1 MDTTYVIKEVLS
13 TSKGAVLYRGVRAA
27 DGQPVVLKVLAPQH
41 RSQHLTWLKNEYSI
55 ESALNIPAAVRP
67 IALETYEGRPA
78 LVMEDFGGE
87 SLDRAVRPP
96 MDIAEFLR
104 LAIRIVSAV
113 ADIHQRN
120 VVHKDLKPDNILVH
134 PTTGEVKLIDFG
146 LASTLP
152 CHRQESGSLR
162 QIEGS
167 LPYMSPEQTG
177 RMNRAPDERSDL
189 YSLGVTFCQMLTG
202 ELPFQATD
210 PLEWVH
216 CHIARSPI
224 PPAESAPWVPD
235 VVSAILM
242 KLLAKEAEDRYQ
254 SARGLRHDLER
265 CLEPWSSRGTI
276 EPFPLG
282 ERDVSD
288 RFQIPQKLYGRDREI
303 SELLCAFERV
313 VRDGVPELLLVS
325 GHAGI
330 GKSALVREL
339 EKPIVRERGFF
350 ASGKFEQYKRDVP
363 YATIV
368 AAFTGVVDE
377 ILAESEEK
385 IAAWKERLL
394 SALGANGQLIV
405 DVIPPVELIIG
416 RQPNV
421 PSLPPAEAQSR
432 FKRVFQRFIG
442 VFARRP
448 HPLALFLDD
457 LQWADPA
464 SLELLQDVMTRA
476 EARHLLVIGAYRDN
490 EVPPSHP
497 LTLALDRV
505 RKEGARVADIVLG
518 PLSSEHLTALISDT
532 LHCSRERA
540 APLSRLVEEKTAGNP
555 FFVIQLLTALH
566 DERLIEL
573 DALAEAWRWD
583 MAKIYAKGVTDNVID
598 LMVEKLA
605 RLPERTQKA
614 LRQLAC
620 VGSTAEISI
629 LTRAFGRSEQD
640 LYEDLSPA
648 VRAGLILRLEGA
660 YQFAHDRVQE
670 AAYSL
675 VPKGER
681 AAAHLEIGRLLLSR
695 TAAEELEEKIFEIV
709 NQLDRGAALITS
721 RDERVRVAEL
731 ELIAGKR
738 AKRSTAYASALRY
751 LAAGSALLAGDSWD
765 RRYELTFALELNRA
779 ECEYLTGSF
788 EAAEERLRTLAR
800 KAKDLIDA
808 GAVACV
814 QIVLYATQTRNDRAI
829 DAGLHYLRRIGIE
842 WSPQPTR
849 EDVRHEYE
857 SMQGQLGS
865 RPIEELL
872 DLPPVTDARWQT
884 TMDVLTVLMMPAAYS
899 DEQLLCL
906 VACRMVNLS
915 LEHGHC
921 DGSCLAYTYLGSLLG
936 PFFGD
941 YQAGFRFGKLGLDLL
956 EKRGQ
961 LRFRAFVY
969 AFFGMA
975 INPWTKPLRG
985 GIEWLRR
992 ALGTAVETGDL
1003 AIAGGISEC
1012 VVTLLLAG
1020 GEPLDET
1027 QREAERSL
1035 ALTRKARF
1043 GLFIDVG
1050 VGKERLIRTLRGL
1063 SPSFSSFN
1071 DEQFDENQ
1079 FEAHLAGDP
1088 SLLMAKCWY
1097 WIRKLE
1103 ARFYAG
1109 DYASALAAAAVAE
1122 PILWITGF
1130 VFERA
1135 EYHFYRALALAAH
1148 HDEASPD
1155 DRRSYREA
1163 LLAHL
1168 RQLEAWAS
1176 SCPENFGSRAAL
1188 VAAEEARL
1196 GGEAEKAAHLYEQAI
1211 RSARDNGFV
1220 NNEAIAYETAARFY
1234 RARGFDQI
1242 ADGYLREARA
1252 RYVRWGADG
1261 KVRQLDRLYPG
1272 LVERRSLA
1280 PTATLAVGAERL
1292 DVLSVVKASQAISR
1306 EIVLDD
1312 LLSRLV
1318 EVVIQQAG
1326 AQKGYVILCRKGGLT
1341 IEAEALL
1348 DEKEAA
1354 SVKLLRSLPA
1364 TPSPLLPASIITYVS
1379 RTKRHVLLA
1388 NAAEAPTFSSDEHIA
1403 RTRPK
1408 SVLCLPI
1415 LRQAE
1420 LVGMLYLENNLVTG
1434 AFTSEHTEVLE
1445 LLAAQAA
1452 ISLNSA
1458 LCLAEEQAARAA
1470 AEQAERRMAFLA
1482 QASVLL
1488 NGSIDYEQV
1497 LGRLASLSVRELAD
1511 SFVID
1516 VIEDAEVK
1524 RIAGMNADPAEQ
1536 VFLGELARLNP
1547 LRPGSRSPA
1556 ARAMRTGE
1564 PVLLPTLT
1572 DAEIRANCADGEH
1585 ARLIRAMGIQ
1595 SALSV
1600 PLIAR
1605 GKPIG
1610 AITFGSAKPGRYGSA
1625 DLRLAEELAR
1635 RVAIAIDNARLH
1647 RQTVEALRLREEF
1660 LSVASHE
1667 LRTPMTSLTLALQAM
1682 LKAGRAAGP
1691 LESSTLRNR
1700 IELAHA
1706 QGQRLN
1712 RLIDE
1717 LLEVSQIDTNELPL
1731 DLAEVDLAAVVRE
1744 VVTRLELNLA
1754 RAGCA
1759 VSIHDEGPAVGFW
1772 DRSRLDQ
1779 VVTNL
1784 LSNAIKFGASK
1795 PVEIHI
1801 GHDAGISR
1809 LVVKD
1814 HGIGIETAQTARIFE
1829 RFARAVS
1836 TRHYGGLGLGLYIS
1850 RSIVQAHGGSIRVES
1865 QLGEGAAFTVELP
1878 CSGPRK
1884 DG

>member
-1 MDTTYVIKEVLS
+1 MDATYVIKEVLS
-13 TSKGAVLYRGVRAA
+13 TSKRAVLYRGVRAA

-55 ESALNIPAAVRP
+55 QSALNIPAAVMP

-87 SLDRAVRPP
+87 SLDRAVGPP
-96 MDIAEFLR
+96 MDVAEFLR

-120 VVHKDLKPDNILVH
+120 VVHKDIKPDNILVH

-152 CHRQESGSLR
+152 CNWRASAGLR

-202 ELPFQATD
+202 KLPFQAAD
-210 PLEWVH
+210 PMEWVH

-242 KLLAKEAEDRYQ
+242 KLLAKEADDRYQ

-288 RFQIPQKLYGRDREI
+288 RFQIPQKLYGRDKEI
-303 SELLCAFERV
+303 SGLLCAFERV

-325 GHAGI
+325 GYAGV

-421 PSLPPAEAQSR
+421 PSLPPAEAQTR
-432 FKRVFQRFIG
+432 FKLVFRRFIG

-457 LQWADPA
+457 LQWAGPA
-464 SLELLQDVMTRA
+464 SLELLQDLMTHA

-518 PLSSEHLTALISDT
+518 PLSSEHLTALVSDT

-540 APLSRLVEEKTAGNP
+540 APLSRLVEEKTASNP
-555 FFVIQLLTALH
+555 FFVIQFLTALH

-583 MAKIYAKGVTDNVID
+583 MRKIYAKGITDNVID

-648 VRAGLILRLEGA
+648 VRTGLILRLEGA
-660 YQFAHDRVQE
+660 YRFPHDRVQE
-670 AAYSL
+670 AAYSRI
-675 VPKGER
+675 PER
-681 AAAHLEIGRLLLSR
+681 LCAEAHLKIGRILLSLLSEE
-695 TAAEELEEKIFEIV
+695 TIAEQVFEV
-709 NQLDRGAALITS
+709 ANHLNHSVALITDP
-721 RDERVRVAEL
+721 REKDALYRL
-731 ELIAGKR
+731 NFQAGKK
-738 AKRSTAYASALRY
+738 AKASIAYASARRY
-751 LAAGSALLAGDSWD
+751 LTRAAALLPKDAWTA
-765 RRYELTFALELNRA
+765 RYEDTFALYLELS
-779 ECEYLTGSF
+779 ECDYLVGEFQSADELFTMLLG
-788 EAAEERLRTLAR
+788 RAR
-800 KAKDLIDA
+800 KAA
-808 GAVACV
+808 
-814 QIVLYATQTRNDRAI
+814 DRAKVYS
-829 DAGLHYLRRIGIE
+829 LRMRHYLVSGRCANAATVAVEALGRFGVKLPASNDEIEAAFAAEHEEVLSLLRGRRIADLASLPVVE
-842 WSPQPTR
+842 DP
-849 EDVRHEYE
+849 DVRAI
-857 SMQGQLGS
+857 LGLLVDAMPCFFLS
-865 RPIEELL
+865 RPKMFGLLVTKILSFSLRYGNTEESCAGY
-872 DLPPVTDARWQT
+872 TGYAI
-884 TMDVLTVLMMPAAYS
+884 M
-899 DEQLLCL
+899 L
-906 VACRMVNLS
+906 VAVFGDIPSGFAFSEMSLQLNEKFDDRKRRGMFLHVHSNLSFWRRHIASSLSIRERAFLACLEVGDLVMAGHCAFGLVWHLFEKGDPLEEVLDTSRRYAAFARQSHNDAVFHTIRLEQQFVLS
-915 LEHGHC
+915 LEGVTPSSAGL
-921 DGSCLAYTYLGSLLG
+921 DDG
-936 PFFGD
+936 PFDEAASVAAIVSAAFG
-941 YQAGFRFGKLGLDLL
+941 GGLAVYYVIKQISAFLSGQYAEAL
-956 EKRGQ
+956 E
-961 LRFRAFVY
+961 
-969 AFFGMA
+969 
-975 INPWTKPLRG
+975 
-985 GIEWLRR
+985 
-992 ALGTAVETGDL
+992 
-1003 AIAGGISEC
+1003 
-1012 VVTLLLAG
+1012 
-1020 GEPLDET
+1020 
-1027 QREAERSL
+1027 
-1035 ALTRKARF
+1035 
-1043 GLFIDVG
+1043 
-1050 VGKERLIRTLRGL
+1050 
-1063 SPSFSSFN
+1063 
-1071 DEQFDENQ
+1071 
-1079 FEAHLAGDP
+1079 
-1088 SLLMAKCWY
+1088 
-1097 WIRKLE
+1097 
-1103 ARFYAG
+1103 
-1109 DYASALAAAAVAE
+1109 ASALAAGVLATVMTL
-1122 PILWITGF
+1122 PIEATH
-1130 VFERA
+1130 
-1135 EYHFYRALALAAH
+1135 HFYLALTLAALYP
-1148 HDEASPD
+1148 EAP
-1155 DRRSYREA
+1155 A
-1163 LLAHL
+1163 A
-1168 RQLEAWAS
+1168 RQQEFAQTLEKELQKLKLWADN
-1176 SCPENFGSRAAL
+1176 CPENSLNRYAL
-1188 VAAEEARL
+1188 VAAEVARIEGREL
-1196 GGEAEKAAHLYEQAI
+1196 EAERLYEQAI
-1211 RSARDNGFV
+1211 RSAGENGFIQ
-1220 NNEAIAYETAARFY
+1220 NEGLAYELASAFY

-1292 DVLSVVKASQAISR
+1292 DVLSVVKASQAIAR

-1312 LLSRLV
+1312 LLRRLV

-1326 AQKGYVILCRKGGLT
+1326 AQKGYVILCRKGSLM

-1354 SVKLLRSLPA
+1354 SVKLLGSLPA
-1364 TPSPLLPASIITYVS
+1364 TPSPLLPASIISYVS
-1379 RTKRHVLLA
+1379 RTKQHVLLA
-1388 NAAEAPTFSSDEHIA
+1388 NAAETPTFSSDEHIA

-1415 LRQAE
+1415 LKQAE

-1434 AFTSEHTEVLE
+1434 AFTSEQTEVLE

-1452 ISLNSA
+1452 ISLDAA

-1470 AEQAERRMAFLA
+1470 AEEAERRMAFLA
-1482 QASVLL
+1482 EASVLL
-1488 NGSIDYEQV
+1488 NASIDYEQV

-1516 VIEDAEVK
+1516 VIEEGEVK
-1524 RIAGMNADPAEQ
+1524 RISGTHADPAKQ
-1536 VFLGELARLNP
+1536 VFLEELARRYP
-1547 LRPGSRSPA
+1547 LRPGSPSPA
-1556 ARAMRTGE
+1556 ARAIRTGK

-1572 DAEIRANCADGEH
+1572 DAEIRAICADGEH
-1585 ARLIRAMGIQ
+1585 ARLIRATGIQ

-1605 GKPIG
+1605 GGPIG
-1610 AITFGSAKPGRYGSA
+1610 AITFGSAKPGRYESA

-1682 LKAGRAAGP
+1682 LKAGRAAEP

-1700 IELAHA
+1700 IELALS

-1717 LLEVSQIDTNELPL
+1717 LLEVSQIDTNELSL

-1754 RAGCA
+1754 RAGCE

-1795 PVEIHI
+1795 PIEIHI
-1801 GHDAGISR
+1801 GHHAGIAR
-1809 LVVKD
+1809 LIVRD
-1814 HGIGIETAQTARIFE
+1814 HGIGIETAHTARIFE

-1836 TRHYGGLGLGLYIS
+1836 TRHYGGFGLGLYIS

-1878 CSGPRK
+1878 CAGPQK